1 MTQWQRTLYAKG
13 TVLDWNS
20 MKRATTLSLPDR
32 LSVDLERLILD
43 GELAPGDRLPP
54 ERNLAEML
62 GVSRVSIR
70 EALRELE
77 NRGLIDRKPGRGTI
91 VLSPGE
97 RSSIAESI
105 ETAVNAVDPE
115 IGHIMELRAI
125 IEPPIARLTAGR
137 ARPRD
142 VEQLR
147 ELVEAME
154 KDVTKERYAELDRAF
169 HQSIAQYTHNPLLE
183 LINEQIAQQIAPSR
197 AKRYQTR
204 ERRQASSAA
213 HRRIFEAIADG
224 NAELAEIEA
233 RAHIV
238 DIGQQIAQARD
249 DSKHSAQARDDSKNA
264 DASRSE
270 LVTSRNE
277 GVSL

>member
-1 MTQWQRTLYAKG
+1 M
-13 TVLDWNS
+13 DWTS
-20 MKRATTLSLPDR
+20 MKPATTLSLPDR

-54 ERNLAEML
+54 ERALAEHL

-77 NRGLIDRKPGRGTI
+77 NRGLIDRKPGRGTV

-97 RSSIAESI
+97 RSGIADRIGE
-105 ETAVNAVDPE
+105 AVNAASAE
-115 IGHIMELRAI
+115 IRDIMELRAI
-125 IEPPIARLTAGR
+125 VEPPIARITAGR

-142 VEQLR
+142 IAQLR

-154 KDVTKERYAELDRAF
+154 SESAKDRYAELDRAF

-197 AKRYQTR
+197 GSRYQTR
-204 ERRQASSAA
+204 ARRRVSSAA
-213 HRRIFEAIADG
+213 HRRIFEAIAAGDG
-224 NAELAEIEA
+224 DLAEAEA
-233 RAHIV
+233 RAHV
-238 DIGQQIAQARD
+238 LDIADQIALADHGDAGADSPHPDTHPHGTHDQEAR
-249 DSKHSAQARDDSKNA
+249 A
-264 DASRSE
+264 
-270 LVTSRNE
+270 
-277 GVSL
+277 

>member
-1 MTQWQRTLYAKG
+1 M
-13 TVLDWNS
+13 DWTS
-20 MKRATTLSLPDR
+20 MKPATTLSLPDR

-54 ERNLAEML
+54 ERALAEHL

-77 NRGLIDRKPGRGTI
+77 NRGLIDRKPGRGTV

-97 RSSIAESI
+97 RSGIADRIGE
-105 ETAVNAVDPE
+105 AVNAASAE
-115 IGHIMELRAI
+115 IRDIMELRAI
-125 IEPPIARLTAGR
+125 VEPPIARITAGR

-142 VEQLR
+142 IAQLR

-154 KDVTKERYAELDRAF
+154 SESAKDRYAELDRAF

-197 AKRYQTR
+197 GSRYQTR
-204 ERRQASSAA
+204 ARRQVSSAA
-213 HRRIFEAIADG
+213 HRRIFEAIAAGDG
-224 NAELAEIEA
+224 DLAEAEA
-233 RAHIV
+233 RAHV
-238 DIGQQIAQARD
+238 LDIADQIALADHGDAGADSPHPDTHPHGTHDQEAR
-249 DSKHSAQARDDSKNA
+249 A
-264 DASRSE
+264 
-270 LVTSRNE
+270 
-277 GVSL
+277 

>member
-1 MTQWQRTLYAKG
+1 M
-13 TVLDWNS
+13 DWTS

-54 ERNLAEML
+54 ERALAEHL

-77 NRGLIDRKPGRGTI
+77 NRGLIDRKPGRGTV

-97 RSSIAESI
+97 RSGIAEQI
-105 ETAVNAVDPE
+105 GDAVNSAAAE
-115 IGHIMELRAI
+115 IRDIMELRAI
-125 IEPPIARLTAGR
+125 VEPPIARITAGR
-137 ARPRD
+137 ATPRD
-142 VEQLR
+142 IAQLR

-154 KDVTKERYAELDRAF
+154 KDTTKDRYAELDRAF

-197 AKRYQTR
+197 GSRYQTR
-204 ERRQASSAA
+204 ERRQISSAA
-213 HRRIFEAIADG
+213 HRRIFEAIAAGDG
-224 NAELAEIEA
+224 DLAEAEA
-233 RAHIV
+233 RAHV
-238 DIGQQIAQARD
+238 LDIAQQIALAGQQDTHTQDQESTA
-249 DSKHSAQARDDSKNA
+249 
-264 DASRSE
+264 
-270 LVTSRNE
+270 
-277 GVSL
+277 